1 MRERE
6 RLCVWP
12 LDLWLSCHLPAN
24 KRDLNMTPYG
34 SVCSHCLLFVT
45 TLPSDFFVCVSLR
58 ECRVCLSGCD
68 MHMYQ
73 HIVFGSAVSLIVL
86 ICVCV
91 TERERVCVRECVFL
105 GLLQQWNS

>member
-1 MRERE
+1 M
-6 RLCVWP
+6 
-12 LDLWLSCHLPAN
+12 
-24 KRDLNMTPYG
+24 
-34 SVCSHCLLFVT
+34 
-45 TLPSDFFVCVSLR
+45 
-58 ECRVCLSGCD
+58 CLSGCD